1 MQYECMDKRFLLCKL
16 TSVLDCIMKG
26 KIIVSKF
33 WTNFFVGSKSG
44 GDNYFSIHIDYR

>member
-33 WTNFFVGSKSG
+33 WTNFVGSKSG